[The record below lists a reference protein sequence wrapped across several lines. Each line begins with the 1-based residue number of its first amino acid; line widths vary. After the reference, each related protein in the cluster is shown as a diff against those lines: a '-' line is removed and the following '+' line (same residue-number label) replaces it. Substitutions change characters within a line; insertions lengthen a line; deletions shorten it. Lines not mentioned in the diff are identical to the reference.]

1 MLIKS
6 LIWNALLTWTHI
18 PKMKLFRWIETEKMK
33 AKVGIYEDY
42 FGNVNNHIA
51 EIRHDT
57 FRCWQKCCNFHNP
70 THDITLWVSSKLE
83 QIIAKYAYILLPQIK
98 YDFVL
103 IFLKHFYGWQKT
115 VYISGNKGTFWN
127 FWWPPKVTGYCKK
140 IPPLYVKVN

>member
-6 LIWNALLTWTHI
+6 LIWNTLLTWTHI

-98 YDFVL
+98 YDLFWS
-103 IFLKHFYGWQKT
+103 FLNISMADKKNRLHFRQ
-115 VYISGNKGTFWN
+115 
-127 FWWPPKVTGYCKK
+127 
-140 IPPLYVKVN
+140 